1 MRALIPKLEMLPRN
15 VHSNP
20 IRPLTVG
27 RERRDEILHGWGME
41 RRGEGRVER
50 EVPAATRTLSRL
62 LHTCDEFVACFQ
74 VDGIVHLAG
83 QIGLV
88 PGTMQL
94 VEGGAEAEARLA
106 LRHAF
111 RALEAVGTSAKRMVQ
126 VSERIEKR
134 AHQIHLRN
142 SASFPL
148 MPHILKL
155 LGQERLQRLPFL
167 ASVSGAQPKDNRHV
181 TSVREGGRARGII
194 ACAPLARPYRITYLV
209 PAPLSLST
217 SVAAISLFC

>member
-1 MRALIPKLEMLPRN
+1 MRYFMGWNGKK
-15 VHSNP
+15 
-20 IRPLTVG
+20 G
-27 RERRDEILHGWGME
+27 RGSGGKRSSSGNTDTFS
-41 RRGEGRVER
+41 
-50 EVPAATRTLSRL
+50 AS
-62 LHTCDEFVACFQ
+62 TCDEFVACFQ

-148 MPHILKL
+148 M
-155 LGQERLQRLPFL
+155 
-167 ASVSGAQPKDNRHV
+167 
-181 TSVREGGRARGII
+181 
-194 ACAPLARPYRITYLV
+194 
-209 PAPLSLST
+209 
-217 SVAAISLFC
+217 